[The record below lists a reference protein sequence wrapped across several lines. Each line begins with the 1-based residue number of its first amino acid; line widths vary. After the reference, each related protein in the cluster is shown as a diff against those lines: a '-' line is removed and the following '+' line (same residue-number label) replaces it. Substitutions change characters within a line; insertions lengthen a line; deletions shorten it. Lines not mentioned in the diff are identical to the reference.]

1 MEDKELETEET
12 VSEQEEQTEEVKVD
26 NYDLGDDYDYEPVDN
41 SEISEGTTTKSNND
55 NANELREKIIKMFK
69 IVFIAL
75 VIILVLGF
83 IISLFT
89 KKNYSYS
96 DVEDIMKKAAVNYFK
111 DNSGKLPKTGDE
123 VVEITADVLVSNKY
137 MKRID
142 QYIKGETCTG
152 KVSVEKVDSDY
163 NYTPVLSCGD
173 YTTTSLVDM
182 VRKTDNIVTEGYGV
196 YYINDE
202 YVYRGKEVK
211 NYVRFEDSDK
221 LWRIV
226 KINSNNEAVL
236 ISDFRTVN
244 PFPWDT
250 RYNNSVQETNGI
262 GVYHNS
268 SISSILDKLY
278 DNTLTKEKANYYSE
292 EGSILTDDAKTKLV
306 EFKSCVGPRSRDD
319 SSKDG
324 STECAVTEKTKLSLL
339 PVYDFL
345 NASIDSNCTSTVNP
359 NCQNYNYLSSSGYW
373 LANGDSEKTDQVY
386 LAATYVYRRR
396 ATSESPIR
404 LVIHLNP
411 NVMVQSGNGSND
423 EPYII
428 R

>member
-1 MEDKELETEET
+1 MEDKKLETEET
-12 VSEQEEQTEEVKVD
+12 VSEQEEPKEEEKVD

-41 SEISEGTTTKSNND
+41 SETSEETTNKSSND
-55 NANELREKIIKMFK
+55 NELREKIIKMFK

-96 DVEDIMKKAAVNYFK
+96 DVEDIMKKAAENYFK

-173 YTTTSLVDM
+173 YTTTALVDM

-202 YVYRGKEVK
+202 YVYRGKDVK

-226 KINSNNEAVL
+226 KVDSNNEAVL
-236 ISDFRTVN
+236 ISDFRTN
-244 PFPWDT
+244 NSFYWDT
-250 RYNNSVQETNGI
+250 RYNNLVKRTNGI

-268 SISSILDKLY
+268 SISGVLDRLY
-278 DNTLTKEKANYYSE
+278 NNTLNSDSEYYYSKEKT
-292 EGSILTDDAKTKLV
+292 ILTDQEKTNIV
-306 EFKSCVGPRSRDD
+306 EFKSCVGPRSEVD

-324 STECAVTEKTKLSLL
+324 STECAVTETTKLSLL

-345 NASIDSNCTSTVNP
+345 NASIDSNCLSTTDP
-359 NCQNYNYLSSSGYW
+359 NCQNYNYLNSSGYW

-386 LAATYVYRRR
+386 FASTYVYKRR
-396 ATSESPIR
+396 ANTKSPIR
-404 LVIHLNP
+404 VVIHLNP
-411 NVMVQSGNGSND
+411 NAMVQSGKGTEE